1 MSGTQAKLPETS
13 VTGVGQL
20 NLEDANIQS
29 SPFMSSSLPPRDDA
43 EDTEDIPSVKV
54 IALVREQDLEG
65 KIYLQDIRC
74 QFFPS
79 YERPMLPGMEY

>member
-1 MSGTQAKLPETS
+1 MSGTQAKLNETS
-13 VTGVGQL
+13 VTGVGQF

-43 EDTEDIPSVKV
+43 EDIEDKPSVKV

-65 KIYLQDIRC
+65 KICSQD
-74 QFFPS
+74 FLVNFSPS